1 MLKAEFVEM
10 TKEETKNLWFIS
22 TLYKWRSIKLVE
34 SFLEEDMPKAHQV
47 RSRIHNKYLKITC
60 SDDQYIK
67 VPYLRSERIQYLSS
81 TDNNHLNSK
90 YSVYYSKPKELY
102 IKLDDN
108 LSDMIDGGL
117 IRRYYIHVI
126 TESND
131 KVEKYGI
138 STILEYKNNGDI
150 GNPNFAIEPS
160 ATVHKIGDTNILYNT
175 IDLTFFALV
184 LYQGI
189 VWILNKKIDL
199 STMGYLEIAIV
210 ISYFAQLYFRVK
222 YIGHTFVNMLGYYLK
237 YLYYKLFTK
246 KVVQFNKSHF
256 TEKKFITEI
265 IDNSRGK

>member
-10 TKEETKNLWFIS
+10 TSQETKNLWFIS
-22 TLYKWRSIKLVE
+22 TMYKWRSIKLVE
-34 SFLEEDMPKAHQV
+34 SFFEEDMPKANQV

-60 SDDQYIK
+60 SDDKDIK
-67 VPYLRSERIQYLSS
+67 VPYLKSEQIQCLLS
-81 TDNNHLNSK
+81 TDNNHLNSR

-102 IKLDDN
+102 IKLDDK

-175 IDLTFFALV
+175 IDLTFFAL
-184 LYQGI
+184 LIYQGLL
-189 VWILNKKIDL
+189 WISNKKIDV
-199 STMGYLEIAIV
+199 STLGYLEIAIV
-210 ISYFAQLYFRVK
+210 ISYFAQLYFRAK
-222 YIGHTFVNMLGYYLK
+222 YIGHTFVNKSGYYLK
-237 YLYYKLFTK
+237 YLYCKFFTK
-246 KVVQFNKSHF
+246 KLVQFNKSHF
-256 TEKKFITEI
+256 TERKFITEI
-265 IDNSRGK
+265 INNSRGK